1 LALPEKKQFMKK
13 LVLALTV
20 CATSILTAQETQK
33 VEALDSVMITTK
45 INIPR
50 KNSGKVVT
58 TITRAQLQNNQG
70 QSVAQVLNQI
80 AGFEI
85 NGSRSNDGQNLG
97 YYVRGG
103 RNRQVLVVVDG
114 VAVNDPSSIAN
125 DYDLRLIPAETIE
138 RIEVVKGAAS
148 VLYGSGAA
156 TAVISITTL
165 PASKD
170 KIHATITSSVGTNRS
185 AEDDAFDTD
194 YKLQENSNAI
204 AVSGTL
210 GKFFYNANFS
220 NRYANGLSAVE
231 APEDA
236 TAPFESDTYNQFEG
250 RAKLGYT
257 FTKNISYSQFFS
269 FGKFKADFDSF
280 NFTDAENR
288 NITDQ
293 LRTGGQLIWKY
304 NKGTFVF
311 NDSYTWIEREFD
323 SSFPSKFDTKSYGL
337 DAYATYEVLE
347 GLTALVGLGHNSSS
361 FKSFSVPF
369 GETEFVKDLDDSIA
383 EFTIFDPYVN
393 FNYISSFGLNVN
405 AGARLNIHSEY
416 GSHVVYNINPSY
428 GFDLGKSNLKVLGSY
443 STAYITPSLFQ
454 LHAPNFGN
462 LELQPE
468 ENTTIEG
475 GVEFTSGNAFRL
487 SAVYFNRTETNFVD
501 FVTVDPVNFISQY
514 QNVDDEFTASGFE
527 IEAAVTFAKRFSFNA
542 NYTNTTPD
550 EKFALRIPEHK
561 ANATVSYASKNGY
574 LGLSYQFVGERDD
587 SFFNSDT
594 FMTDTITLESYGT
607 LDFTASTQVHF
618 MEGVRVFLNLSN
630 LLNEDYEEI
639 YGFQTRGRN
648 VRLGFSLDL

>member
-1 LALPEKKQFMKK
+1 MKK

-33 VEALDSVMITTK
+33 VEVLDSVMIATK

-58 TITRAQLQNNQG
+58 TITRAQLKNNQG

-97 YYVRGG
+97 YFVRGG

-138 RIEVVKGAAS
+138 RIEVLKGAAS

-170 KIHATITSSVGTNRS
+170 KVHASVSSSIGTNRS
-185 AEDDAFDTD
+185 AE
-194 YKLQENSNAI
+194 NSDGISNNQYTSSIPSSQSGTFAL
-204 AVSGTL
+204 SGTL
-210 GKFFYNANFS
+210 GSFFYNANFS
-220 NRYANGLSAVE
+220 TRYAKGLSAVE

-236 TAPFESDTYNQFEG
+236 TDAFISDVYSQYEG
-250 RAKLGYT
+250 RVKLGYK
-257 FTKNISYSQFFS
+257 FNKNISYSQFFS
-269 FGKFKADFDSF
+269 FGKVKADFDSF
-280 NFTDAENR
+280 NYTDAENQ
-288 NITDQ
+288 NITNQ
-293 LRTGGQLIWKY
+293 LRTGGQLLWKY
-304 NKGTFVF
+304 NKGMFVF

-323 SSFPSKFDTKSYGL
+323 SSYPSKFDTKAYGL

-369 GETEFVKDLDDSIA
+369 GQTQFVKDLDDSIA
-383 EFTIFDPYVN
+383 EFNIFDPYVN
-393 FNYISSFGLNVN
+393 LNYISSFGLNIN

-416 GSHVVYNINPSY
+416 GSHAVYNINPSY
-428 GFDLGKSNLKVLGSY
+428 GFNLGKGTLKVLGSY

-454 LHAPNFGN
+454 LHAPSYGN

-468 ENTTIEG
+468 ENTTLEG
-475 GVEFTSGNAFRL
+475 GLEYTHGNALRL
-487 SAVYFNRTETNFVD
+487 SAVYFDRTETNFVD
-501 FVTVDPVNFISQY
+501 FVTVDPENFIYQY
-514 QNVDDEFTASGFE
+514 QNIDDSFTASGFE
-527 IEAAVTFAKRFSFNA
+527 IEAAVKFTERFGFNA
-542 NYTNTTPD
+542 NYTNTQP
-550 EKFALRIPEHK
+550 EERFALRIPEHK
-561 ANATVSYASKNGY
+561 ANALLSYTSEKGYVSLN
-574 LGLSYQFVGERDD
+574 YQFVGSRED
-587 SFFNSDT
+587 SFFNNDT
-594 FMTDTITLESYGT
+594 FTTDAITLESYGT
-607 LDFTASTQVHF
+607 LDFTIATQVSLVDN
-618 MEGVRVFLNLSN
+618 MRIFLNLSN
-630 LLNEDYEEI
+630 LLNEDYQEI
-639 YGFQTRGRN
+639 YRFQTRGRN
-648 VRLGFSLDL
+648 ARIGFSLEL